1 MMNGRMSNAEAPL
14 TKAPAI
20 LLERPSPSVAL
31 IRFNRPP
38 RNVMSPELMAGV
50 TEALAAARADRTIR
64 ALVLTGEGDHFCA
77 GADLGSGELPGVP
90 MSLGGPPG
98 EAERLRAVYA
108 AFLALVDLPLPT
120 VAAVNGAAVGGG
132 LGLAAVCDF
141 RVCTPESRFLAPF
154 VKLGVHPGMALTE
167 TLPALV
173 GLARAKAMLMLGDA
187 VSGRVAETWGLAYR
201 CVPAAELL
209 AEAIGLAERLA
220 AGAPAVVRWTKAAI
234 HRAISLDVHR
244 TADTEALAQALT
256 FGAADAEEGLAAFRE
271 KRSPNFRGR

>member
-1 MMNGRMSNAEAPL
+1 MN
-14 TKAPAI
+14 PADATLPPAVLI
-20 LLERPSPSVAL
+20 ERPTPSVAVL
-31 IRFNRPP
+31 RFNRPP
-38 RNVMSPELMAGV
+38 RNVMSPDLMAGV
-50 TEALAAARADRTIR
+50 TEAIATVRADPDIR
-64 ALVLTGEGDHFCA
+64 ALVLTGTGEHFCA
-77 GADLGSGELPGVP
+77 GADLGSDELPGVP
-90 MSLGGPPG
+90 MTLGGPPG
-98 EAERLRAVYA
+98 AAERLRAVYA

-141 RVCTPESRFLAPF
+141 RICTPESRFLAPF

-187 VSGRVAETWGLAYR
+187 VSGRDAEAWGLAYR
-201 CVPAAELL
+201 CVPAADLL
-209 AEAIGLAERLA
+209 SESITLADRLA

-234 HRAISLDVHR
+234 HRAIGLDVHR

-256 FGAADAEEGLAAFRE
+256 FGAADADEGLAAFRE
-271 KRSPNFRGR
+271 KRPPNFRGR